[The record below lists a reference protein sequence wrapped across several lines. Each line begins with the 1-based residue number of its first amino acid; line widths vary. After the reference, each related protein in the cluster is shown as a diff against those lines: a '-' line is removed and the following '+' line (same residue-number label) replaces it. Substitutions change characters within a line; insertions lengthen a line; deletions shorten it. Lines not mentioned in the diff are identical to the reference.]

1 MSADDINERMEKPED
16 VLYFILNR
24 ALEPE
29 YQPDYIEEKTV
40 VQSLGLQE
48 AKKVLLEQK
57 RKWLE
62 HCEEQKKQEDPIERY
77 CYDIRCEIPD
87 YEISFE
93 VRQKEIKEL
102 RQIRDAILKEEQD
115 AQTTDVKPQGMTNK
129 QWSKEKRKTKRL
141 KREERHQEEAD
152 RMLEQQ
158 SPIYMFRQRVKKIG
172 CRCEAEEMRRGIFC
186 ETCKLIRRVNEY
198 MLDLFMNASQ
208 GRTAF

>member
-1 MSADDINERMEKPED
+1 MDEQERQRND
-16 VLYFILNR
+16 TFDFIVRR

-48 AKKVLLEQK
+48 AKKALLEQK

-62 HCEEQKKQEDPIERY
+62 HCKEQKKQEDPIERY

-87 YEISFE
+87 YEKSFE
-93 VRQKEIKEL
+93 ERQKEIEESWQM
-102 RQIRDAILKEEQD
+102 REATLKEEQD
-115 AQTTDVKPQGMTNK
+115 AQTTWVKPEGMTNK
-129 QWSKEKRKTKRL
+129 EWSKEKRKTKRL
-141 KREERHQEEAD
+141 KREERNQEEAD
-152 RMLEQQ
+152 QVLKQQ
-158 SPIYMFRQRVKKIG
+158 SPHRLFRRRVDKIG

-186 ETCKLIRRVNEY
+186 ETCKLIRRINEY
-198 MLDLFMNASQ
+198 TLDLFKNASQ